1 MLMALSA
8 QTMDDFIEK
17 LASFELRFGA
27 DNWTDETLSPKDLAL
42 LQGLVRDAGDF
53 I

>member
-1 MLMALSA
+1 MLLSP
-8 QTMDDFIEK
+8 QTKDDFIEK
-17 LASFELRFGA
+17 LASFALRFGTN
-27 DNWTDETLSPKDLAL
+27 NWTDETLIGKDLAL